1 MGKDRYQKLENN
13 ILLCNSV
20 ILLRNSAILNND
32 TRNNHIWI
40 RRIVI
45 INHWS
50 TTQNFSRCHSNFFLS
65 LFGENKTWHLFES
78 SAGQMIHIKSQAL
91 FSLKKYK
98 IVKIKMFSVAVV
110 ISTLSINFLA
120 SIKFHWNQLGDTVVI
135 NFSLTLCMLGKNF
148 ARQHYEIFSY
158 FSQKIG
164 FNISCKLSP
173 RRQFAWN
180 VKTYYL
186 GKIKYFKMSSA
197 EIFTQHAKP

>member
-20 ILLRNSAILNND
+20 ILLHNSAILNND

-45 INHWS
+45 INRWS
-50 TTQNFSRCHSNFFLS
+50 TTQNFSRCYSNFFLW

-78 SAGQMIHIKSQAL
+78 SAGQMIHMKSQAL

-98 IVKIKMFSVAVV
+98 IVKIKMFSAAVV

-148 ARQHYEIFSY
+148 TDHIM
-158 FSQKIG
+158 
-164 FNISCKLSP
+164 
-173 RRQFAWN
+173 
-180 VKTYYL
+180 
-186 GKIKYFKMSSA
+186 KYFL
-197 EIFTQHAKP
+197 IFPRK